1 MKKIVNFWGRSK
13 AWWVVLLVGILMVIA
28 GFAYWFFPV
37 QGYAVASVL
46 FGWMLVGAGVVQ
58 VCVSAGVNRP
68 RGWGWWLA
76 GGVID
81 MFIGFM
87 LVRSVV
93 LAEAVFPY
101 FIAFVFIFWGVGALV
116 GAVNSRGQRYW
127 WLHIVNGI
135 LLLLIGFI
143 FLEEGYVS
151 NTVNVAFLTS
161 LAFIYWGFSLA
172 LLAYDMKP
180 AVNNGND

>member
-1 MKKIVNFWGRSK
+1 MKQITNFWGSSK
-13 AWWVVLLVGILMVIA
+13 AWWAVLLVGILMVIS
-28 GFAYWFFPV
+28 GFVYWFFPV

-46 FGWMLVGAGVVQ
+46 FGWMLIMAGVVQ
-58 VCVSAGVNRP
+58 VCVSASAHRP
-68 RGWGWWLA
+68 KGWGWWLA

-87 LVRSVV
+87 LVRSVI

-101 FIAFVFIFWGVGALV
+101 VIACVFIFWGVGALV

-127 WLHIVNGI
+127 WLHIINGI

-143 FLEEGYVS
+143 FLEEGYVA
-151 NTVNVAFLTS
+151 NTVNVAFLTA
-161 LAFIYWGFSLA
+161 LAFIYWGLSLSM
-172 LLAYDMKP
+172 LAYDMKP
-180 AVNNGND
+180 AVKE

>member
-1 MKKIVNFWGRSK
+1 
-13 AWWVVLLVGILMVIA
+13 
-28 GFAYWFFPV
+28 
-37 QGYAVASVL
+37 
-46 FGWMLVGAGVVQ
+46 
-58 VCVSAGVNRP
+58 
-68 RGWGWWLA
+68 
-76 GGVID
+76 
-81 MFIGFM
+81 
-87 LVRSVV
+87 
-93 LAEAVFPY
+93 
-101 FIAFVFIFWGVGALV
+101 ALV